1 MRYLENMTTK
11 RLTRFLVAGTLVG
24 LGTPLLL
31 GAGNAHAARS
41 APAATCVADANCVMA
56 GTLDLGTG
64 TLTLTTPDTLTW
76 GGTVT
81 GLDQGLVD
89 TNLAD
94 QTYQVTD
101 ARGDLTAGWIV
112 NVAATTFIGGT
123 TGFPLPDTGT
133 FSTNGSVD
141 PLTGLATDPTAPTAA
156 CAGGSTCTLP
166 SNSTT
171 YPVPIT
177 TDTLAPTPAG
187 IYDNAAG
194 SGLGTI
200 NIGSVGW
207 WLTVPGNAPADT
219 YTSTID
225 VQVTSGP

>member
-1 MRYLENMTTK
+1 MSYLENMTTK

-24 LGTPLLL
+24 LGIPLLL
-31 GAGNAHAARS
+31 GAGNARAARS
-41 APAATCVADANCVMA
+41 APAATCPVGNVCVIT
-56 GTLDLGTG
+56 GTLNLGTG
-64 TLTLTTPDTLTW
+64 TLSLTTPDTLSW
-76 GGTVT
+76 GGTVN
-81 GLDQGLVD
+81 GLDQSLVD
-89 TNLAD
+89 PNAAD

-101 ARGDLTAGWIV
+101 ARGDLAAGWAV
-112 NVAATTFIGGT
+112 NVAATTFFGT
-123 TGFPLPDTGT
+123 GPTTPPLPDSGT
-133 FSTNGSVD
+133 FSTNGDLVD
-141 PLTGLATDPTAPTAA
+141 ATATTPPTAA

-177 TDTLAPTPAG
+177 TNTVAPTPID
-187 IYDNAAG
+187 IYDNAGG

-207 WLTVPGNAPADT
+207 WLAVPASAAADT